1 MRNLG
6 DRSRLLPS
14 WTARLPNPK
23 ASTANTIFT
32 IATCTRARRT
42 TSSRPL
48 QLKDYSR
55 ANVALAEVDAPARPT
70 GSTNSSRQHVSLPW
84 LQECLFRVPGCATH
98 VVQPKWQVDHG
109 SDEPLGGWGR
119 PGLLAAS
126 SAPRQATLVGFPSK
140 PRKLEFINDVSITNG
155 FFFKKRENVSHAF
168 CFEERNAYKT
178 FDPYNVLHPF
188 IFYKTFDPYNI
199 LYSFFFIYCC
209 LVKKLN

>member
-98 VVQPKWQVDHG
+98 VVQPKWQVGHG

-155 FFFKKRENVSHAF
+155 FFFKKGRMFRMLFVSKKETHTK
-168 CFEERNAYKT
+168 R
-178 FDPYNVLHPF
+178 L
-188 IFYKTFDPYNI
+188 I
-199 LYSFFFIYCC
+199 LTMYSIRSFFTKRLILTIYYIRSFLFI
-209 LVKKLN
+209 VV